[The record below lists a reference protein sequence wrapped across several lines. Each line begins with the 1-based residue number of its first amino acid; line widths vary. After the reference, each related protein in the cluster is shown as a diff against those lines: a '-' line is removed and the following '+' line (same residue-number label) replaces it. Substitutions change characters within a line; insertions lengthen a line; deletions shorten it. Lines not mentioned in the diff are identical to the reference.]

1 MCLQNLTC
9 QATICRLYNHLDDGR
24 LSSTIN
30 LRVQRSYARLLE
42 TRILRGTLR
51 LLSNVPYSDRSD
63 NLNGSIRQV
72 PRQRL
77 LHLLHRPLRRG
88 LHLPLLT
95 HGTHLPH
102 VDTSLSTTTHKYA
115 PFMCIVNRRLW
126 LAETVTSTHPYLT
139 HYMHLFSCL
148 PWLDYH
154 TYITPHR
161 ADPIPAHSNVSDT
174 CRENSHCSQ
183 KSYHYDFTSF

>member
-1 MCLQNLTC
+1 MFQV
-9 QATICRLYNHLDDGR
+9 TIYRLYNQLDDGR

-30 LRVQRSYARLLE
+30 LQALRNYARLLE
-42 TRILRGTLR
+42 TKTLRGTHR
-51 LLSNVPYSDRSD
+51 PLSNVPYSDQLD

-88 LHLPLLT
+88 PHLPLLP
-95 HGTHLPH
+95 HGTHPPH
-102 VDTSLSTTTHKYA
+102 DDNSLSTTTHRYA
-115 PFMCIVNRRLW
+115 PFTCIVNRRLW

-161 ADPIPAHSNVSDT
+161 ADPITAHSNVSDT
-174 CRENSHCSQ
+174 CRENSHCFYE
-183 KSYHYDFTSF
+183 SYHYDFTSF